1 MGHSTLPAEEPLAA
15 LLSRLHPE
23 DRMSVALR
31 LASCTRT
38 PEKLALDFRVLGAR
52 GEVRRL
58 TLWGEAHANDAR
70 EQRIIGVLV
79 DMTRRTLA
87 PPSNVAA

>member
-1 MGHSTLPAEEPLAA
+1 
-15 LLSRLHPE
+15 
-23 DRMSVALR
+23 MSMATR
-31 LASCTRT
+31 LASCTR
-38 PEKLALDFRVLGAR
+38 PLEKLTLDFRVLGAR

-79 DMTRRTLA
+79 DMTRRALA
-87 PPSNVAA
+87 PPSHVAA